1 MIIKNHLLKADPGET
16 IAQRKSPNIGAAM
29 QPDTIVI
36 HYTAGRDAESACDSL
51 CNPANKAS
59 AHLVIGRNGAITQ
72 LVPFNIVAWHAG
84 KSAYGGRSG
93 FNAFS
98 IGIELDNAGVLTRAG
113 NSYVAW
119 FGRAYGE
126 QDVIQAVHRN
136 ETTLKYWH
144 RYTEEQIVLT
154 QKLCEQ
160 LIQAYKISSI
170 LGHEE
175 IAPARKIDPGPAFPL
190 DKLRDKLLHPQRDG
204 DEEESRIFPIEG
216 GVTANLLNDR
226 SNPGSH
232 FDKIANP
239 LRRGTKVKILDE
251 KNGWYKIA
259 VQTTGWVAKDFVDII
274 K

>member
-1 MIIKNHLLKADPGET
+1 MIIKNNLLKADPGET
-16 IAQRKSPNIGAAM
+16 ITQRKSPNIGGAM

-51 CNPANKAS
+51 CNPANRAS
-59 AHLVIGRNGAITQ
+59 AHVVIARNGAITQ

-84 KSAYGGRSG
+84 KSSYGGRTG
-93 FNAFS
+93 FNGFS
-98 IGIELDNAGVLTRAG
+98 IGIELDNAGVLTKSG

-144 RYTEEQIVLT
+144 RYTEEQIVQT
-154 QKLCEQ
+154 QKLCEL
-160 LIQAYKISSI
+160 LIQTFKITSI

-175 IAPARKIDPGPAFPL
+175 IAPVRKIDPGPAFPL
-190 DKLRDKLLHPQRDG
+190 DKLRDKLLHPQRD
-204 DEEESRIFPIEG
+204 EEEGEGMEFPIEG
-216 GVTANLLNDR
+216 SVIANLLNVR
-226 SNPGSH
+226 SNPGST
-232 FDKIANP
+232 FSKVTNP
-239 LRRGTKVKILDE
+239 LPRGTKVKILDE

-259 VQTTGWVAKDFVDII
+259 IQTTGWVAKDFVDII